1 MPLVGKKFQAKLG
14 GMANEAV
21 ASGVSSFAKRQMEKM
36 GWTEGKGLGKD
47 EQGMAT
53 HIKVKRREENMG
65 VGVETKEKE
74 DQSNQW
80 WYNVYNNVASK
91 IVVDPSSDDETKK
104 AKKAK
109 KKAKKELKRKLE
121 ANESNLIDEPTDEQL
136 FAATGGKLFGR
147 RAYGSCKGKLM
158 RDAIQTGKVVT
169 DTVGDGKKREKK
181 SSKKAKKAKR
191 STDSDDSTDVAA

>member
-1 MPLVGKKFQAKLG
+1 MAVTVVPIVGKKFQAKLG

-21 ASGVSSFAKRQMEKM
+21 ASEVSSFAKRQMAKM
-36 GWTEGKGLGKD
+36 GWTEGKGLGKN

-74 DQSNQW
+74 EQTNQW

-91 IVVDPSSDDETKK
+91 IVVDASSDDEDDDEKAAKKKKKKEKK
-104 AKKAK
+104 AKKDK
-109 KKAKKELKRKLE
+109 KRKRDGGG
-121 ANESNLIDEPTDEQL
+121 DEPTDEQL

-158 RDAIQTGKVVT
+158 RDAIQTGK
-169 DTVGDGKKREKK
+169 TVEDVSGDLKKAK
-181 SSKKAKKAKR
+181 KKAKKAKK
-191 STDSDDSTDVAA
+191 DAAASDE